1 MDVTDSMIAIGL
13 LILANF
19 LIMLARKRDRGIL
32 RFSLSFIAFA
42 MLLPAF
48 LFAVRALM

>member
-1 MDVTDSMIAIGL
+1 MTDSMIAIGL

-19 LIMLARKRDRGIL
+19 IIMLARKRERGFV

-42 MLLPAF
+42 MLFPAL
-48 LFAVRALM
+48 LFAVRALT

>member
-19 LIMLARKRDRGIL
+19 IIMLARKRERGFIRVL
-32 RFSLSFIAFA
+32 LSFVAFA
-42 MLLPAF
+42 MLLPAA
-48 LFAVRALM
+48 LFALRALT